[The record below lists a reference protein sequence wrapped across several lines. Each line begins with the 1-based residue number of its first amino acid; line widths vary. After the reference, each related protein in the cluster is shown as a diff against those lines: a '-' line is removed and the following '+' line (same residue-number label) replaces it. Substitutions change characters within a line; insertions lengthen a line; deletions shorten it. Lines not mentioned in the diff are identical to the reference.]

1 MTTAQKTD
9 ELYKLQK
16 TITRLEK
23 LLTISRALNSDLNL
37 DSLLFSIVH
46 AATQL
51 TETEASSILLLDKRT
66 DALYFEA
73 TTSQKKDVL
82 AHVWVP
88 IDQSVAGW
96 IVTHGEPVVLND
108 ATQDP
113 RHYRQPDK
121 KTDFVTKALLGV
133 PLKVKEETIG
143 ALEVLN
149 PKEGILFTEED
160 VHTLTVLAA
169 QAAVAIQN
177 ARLFKQSDQIAD
189 IIHELRTPMTA
200 IIGFSKLLLERK
212 DLTPEMQRSFL
223 ETINQEAEHLAQM
236 VNDFLDLAHL
246 ETRRT
251 HLEMASTDLNKVVL
265 DAISL
270 LEQQAQANN
279 LTLNYHLPATPLPA
293 VLDAA
298 HIKQMLVNLI
308 SNAIKYNKPGGGVS
322 IRVQQDDEY
331 VIIIIADTGLG
342 MPAEAVN
349 NIFDKFYRVVEHQT
363 EIRGTGLGLAIVK
376 EIVEAHGGSIKVKSK
391 LNHGSTFTVKLPLK
405 QM

>member
-1 MTTAQKTD
+1 VTTAQKTN
-9 ELYKLQK
+9 ELYRLQK
-16 TITRLEK
+16 TIVRLEK
-23 LLTISRALNSDLNL
+23 LLTISRALNSNLNL
-37 DSLLFSIVH
+37 DSLLFSIVN

-82 AHVWVP
+82 THVWVP
-88 IDQSVAGW
+88 IDRSVAGW

-108 ATQDP
+108 AAQDP

-143 ALEVLN
+143 VLEVLN
-149 PKEGILFTEED
+149 PKDGILFTEED
-160 VHTLTVLAA
+160 VHTITVLAA

-200 IIGFSKLLLERK
+200 IIGFSKLLLDRK
-212 DLTPEMQRSFL
+212 NLTPEMQRSFL

-251 HLEMASTDLNKVVL
+251 HLEMASTDLNRIVL

-270 LEQQAQANN
+270 LEQEVQASN
-279 LTLNYHLPATPLPA
+279 LTLNHYLPATPLTM
-293 VLDAA
+293 VLDTAR
-298 HIKQMLVNLI
+298 IKQMLVNLI
-308 SNAIKYNKPGGGVS
+308 SNAIKYNKPDGRVS
-322 IRVQQDDEY
+322 IRVQRDDEY
-331 VIIIIADTGLG
+331 VSIIIADTGLG
-342 MPAEAVN
+342 MPAEAIH

-391 LNHGSTFTVKLPLK
+391 LNQGSTFTVKLPLN
-405 QM
+405 QT